1 MTRLEE
7 EMYQAINGL
16 GWPPELAS
24 PLTDELRAMAIT
36 EAKLAAEVAKRYIEK
51 AFYQSPAC
59 TVQTMC
65 GTVTEEQL
73 FEEFLKSEGIT
84 EQPGIVVS
92 NGITSTE

>member
-1 MTRLEE
+1 MTKLEE
-7 EMYQAINGL
+7 DIYKHLLKKEGIDTCEEGN
-16 GWPPELAS
+16 PITAS
-24 PLTDELRAMAIT
+24 ICEGH
-36 EAKLAAEVAKRYIEK
+36 AKAAAEVAKRYIEK

-73 FEEFLKSEGIT
+73 FEEFLQSEGIT

>member
-1 MTRLEE
+1 
-7 EMYQAINGL
+7 
-16 GWPPELAS
+16 
-24 PLTDELRAMAIT
+24 
-36 EAKLAAEVAKRYIEK
+36 
-51 AFYQSPAC
+51 
-59 TVQTMC
+59 MC